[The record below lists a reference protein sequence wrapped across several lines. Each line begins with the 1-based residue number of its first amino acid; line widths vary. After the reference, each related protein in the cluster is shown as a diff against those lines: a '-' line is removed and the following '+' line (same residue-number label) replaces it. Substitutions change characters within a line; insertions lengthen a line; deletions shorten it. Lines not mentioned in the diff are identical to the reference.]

1 MAAQFRSYVWDPAL
15 IVAQMV
21 LLQAGYY
28 SSLGLWLALLGTLG
42 STGPSLQQVFSDER
56 LLDEIVYKFMP
67 VLNIKIS
74 FSCRYVIQKQ
84 NALGLLYFIRRGKQ
98 CLDFTITVHF
108 FHLLG
113 CWIYNSR
120 FPSTLTWWLVHIVC
134 TALMAAIGEY
144 LCMRIELREIPLNS
158 APKSNV

>member
-1 MAAQFRSYVWDPAL
+1 M
-15 IVAQMV
+15 
-21 LLQAGYY
+21 
-28 SSLGLWLALLGTLG
+28 GLVEFINLLALL
-42 STGPSLQQVFSDER
+42 FS
-56 LLDEIVYKFMP
+56 
-67 VLNIKIS
+67 
-74 FSCRYVIQKQ
+74 
-84 NALGLLYFIRRGKQ
+84 ALGLLYFIRRGKQ

>member
-42 STGPSLQQVFSDER
+42 STGPSLQQVFSDEILGFSTPPGR
-56 LLDEIVYKFMP
+56 LSMMAFIL
-67 VLNIKIS
+67 
-74 FSCRYVIQKQ
+74 
-84 NALGLLYFIRRGKQ
+84 NALTCALALLYFIRRGKQ
-98 CLDFTITVHF
+98 CLDFTVTVHF

-120 FPSTLTWWLVHIVC
+120 FPSTLTWWLVHVVC

-158 APKSNV
+158 APKSSV